1 MERSGQQRARAGR
14 VGAMTRKEFRQL
26 WRDRP
31 TLALL
36 VFQPILLLLVFGYAA
51 RFDVS
56 SVHTVVVGP
65 GAEQVAAQ
73 LPDLLDVVDTRPDG
87 DRADGEA
94 ALRAGDAGVAIVTGS
109 GTPLALVDGSELF
122 AARSIVAAL
131 QRAPVEVEVLFNP
144 DLETPPVMVPALA
157 GLILAFVGTIATSLG
172 VVRERAAGT
181 LEQLAVMP
189 LRPAEVLGGKVVP
202 YLLVALLDLVLVM
215 VVAVTVFGVPFVGSV
230 WLFGLGA
237 LLFLLVTL
245 SLGLLVSSVA
255 ENQGQA
261 MQLALMVTLPQVLLS
276 GAIFPVESMAI
287 GIRWIAYV
295 LPLTWFVEVAR
306 GVMLRGAGLVD
317 LAGPLGILAAMAAV
331 VFAAGVLRV
340 RRDLTPARA
349 RTDAPT
355 AVAA

>member
-1 MERSGQQRARAGR
+1 MGR

-36 VFQPILLLLVFGYAA
+36 IFQPIMLLLVFGYAA

-56 SVHTVVVGP
+56 SLPTIVVGP
-65 GAEQVAAQ
+65 GAEQAAAQ
-73 LPDLLDVVDTRPDG
+73 LPDVLEVVDTRPDG
-87 DRADGEA
+87 DRADAEQ
-94 ALRAGDAGVAIVTGS
+94 ALRSGDAGVAIVTGN
-109 GTPLALVDGSELF
+109 GTPTALVDGSELF
-122 AARSIVAAL
+122 AARSIVPAL
-131 QRAPVEVEVLFNP
+131 QRAPVDVEVLFNP

-189 LRPAEVLGGKVVP
+189 LRPSEVLGGKVVP

-215 VVAVTVFGVPFVGSV
+215 TVAVTVFGVPFVGSI
-230 WLFGLGA
+230 WIFGLGA

-276 GAIFPVESMAI
+276 GAIFPIESMAI
-287 GIRWIAYV
+287 GIRWIAYI

-317 LAGPLGILAAMAAV
+317 LAPSLGILALMATV
-331 VFAAGVLRV
+331 VFTAGVLRV
-340 RRDLTPARA
+340 RRDLTPAR
-349 RTDAPT
+349 TDAT
-355 AVAA
+355 ERVAVSA